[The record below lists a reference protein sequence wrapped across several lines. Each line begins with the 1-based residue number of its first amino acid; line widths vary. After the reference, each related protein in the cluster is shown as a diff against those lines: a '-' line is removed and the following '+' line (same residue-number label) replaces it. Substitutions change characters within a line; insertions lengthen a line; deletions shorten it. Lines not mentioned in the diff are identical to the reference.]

1 MIMKNV
7 VSRMLPVALFSL
19 SILAIQAPSALAER
33 TKVDCD
39 AVMQAANS
47 GKTKKEIAA
56 DMKISVSSVRK
67 CEKAAAKN
75 ASAGSASAASPAAA
89 ASPAGAASP
98 AAAPKP

>member
-1 MIMKNV
+1 M
-7 VSRMLPVALFSL
+7 VSKILPIALLGL
-19 SILAIQAPSALAER
+19 SIIAIQAPSARAER

-39 AVMQAANS
+39 AVMQAASS

-56 DMKISVSSVRK
+56 DMKISLSSVRR

-75 ASAGSASAASPAAA
+75 ASAGGTSAPALAGAAPAA
-89 ASPAGAASP
+89 AASP